1 MVKFDFITRKEY
13 VGSYSVHK
21 EHYWKRKL
29 NDKIFNLGLFNSPKN
44 LLDKKLLFKD
54 NIDNINLELSSFC
67 NRSCNYCP
75 VSVYKRN
82 YQKYF
87 NNNLLNVILSDLS
100 SINYDRSISLNL
112 YNEPLANKTFFVKKM
127 ALIKKFLP
135 KTILQTSS
143 NGDYVRNKDFLH
155 ELGKNGLNKLKIT
168 LHPPKNKTWE
178 HKMMKNYL
186 ERYLKRLDLYSDS
199 NFPDDLH
206 CYIKIG
212 KLFLTIQCPDWA
224 NNGNNRGETV
234 SVKKKVFN
242 RTKPCVKPFREFTI
256 FEDGSVTQC
265 CEAFYDKTYKENS
278 IGKINKKNSIFDLYS
293 SKVLSRIR
301 LELFGWSVKS
311 GICSSC
317 VIDDL
322 SVENDKIKRKEIV
335 KRIQS

>member
-1 MVKFDFITRKEY
+1 MSKFDFITQKEY
-13 VGSYSVHK
+13 LNSYSVHK
-21 EHYWKRKL
+21 EHYWERKL
-29 NDKIFNLGLFNSPKN
+29 NDKIFNLGLFNSPQN
-44 LLDKKLLFKD
+44 LSDKKSLFK
-54 NIDNINLELSSFC
+54 NNVDNINLELSTYC

-82 YQKYF
+82 YQDFF
-87 NNNLLNVILSDLS
+87 NDSLLEVILTDLS
-100 SINYDRSISLNL
+100 SIYYDRSISLNL
-112 YNEPLANKTFFVKKM
+112 YNEPLANKTFFIEKI
-127 ALIKKFLP
+127 ALIKKYLP

-143 NGDYVRNKDFLH
+143 NGDYVKNKEFFY
-155 ELGKNGLNKLKIT
+155 ELEKNGLNKLKIT
-168 LHPPKNKTWE
+168 LHPPKNKVWE
-178 HKMMKNYL
+178 YEMMKSYL
-186 ERYLKRLDLYSDS
+186 ERYLKRFNIYSNE
-199 NFPDDLH
+199 NFPDDLR

-212 KLFLTIQCPDWA
+212 KLFVTIQCPDWE

-234 SVKKKVFN
+234 SVKKKVIN
-242 RTKPCVKPFREFTI
+242 RVKPCVKPFREFTI

-278 IGKINKKNSIFDLYS
+278 IGKINKKNSIFNLYS
-293 SKVLSRIR
+293 SKVLSQIR
-301 LELFGWSVKS
+301 LELFGWSAKS